1 MAKSILLLSLLL
13 SSGVAEAATLIV
25 ANKAEATVSLVAL
38 PEGKVVATLPVG
50 SGPHEV
56 AVSPGGG
63 LALVANYG
71 LAGPENAGSTLTL
84 LDVAAAKV
92 VRTIDLG
99 EHRRPHG
106 MVFLDEHRALV
117 TSEVSKALLEVDVEA
132 GKVLSTVATGQ
143 EISHMVAVTP
153 DGSRAF
159 VSSIRS
165 GTVSAIDGKAKVLLK
180 NVPTGDGAEGIAV
193 TPDGKQVWV
202 TNRAVDTVSVLD
214 AASLEVL
221 TSLPCASFPIRVE
234 ATPDGSRVL
243 VSNAKSGDLAV
254 FTTADRKL
262 ERRISLAPTAKET
275 DGRLMG
281 DFGSSSVPIG
291 IEIAPDGKRAYVAHA
306 NADQI
311 TILDLET
318 WTAVG
323 SLTAGKEPD
332 GMGYSKLDA
341 PSPGPSPAEAGEG
354 KRSAGLAR
362 I

>member
-1 MAKSILLLSLLL
+1 MAKTILFPLLALLLT
-13 SSGVAEAATLIV
+13 SGAAQAATLLV
-25 ANKAEATVSLVAL
+25 ANKSDATVSLVSL

-50 SGPHEV
+50 KGPHEV
-56 AVSPGGG
+56 AVSPSGA

-71 LAGPENAGSTLTL
+71 LGGPENAGSTLTL
-84 LDVAAAKV
+84 LDVPGAKV

-99 EHRRPHG
+99 TYKRPHG

-117 TSEVSKALLEVDVEA
+117 TSEASKALLEVDVDG
-132 GKVLSTVATGQ
+132 GKVTSTVTTGQ
-143 EISHMVAVTP
+143 EVSHMVAVTP

-159 VSSIRS
+159 VANIGS
-165 GTVSAIDGKAKVLLK
+165 GTVTAIDLKAKARLADVR
-180 NVPTGDGAEGIAV
+180 TGDGSEGITV

-202 TNRAVDTVSVLD
+202 VNRAADTVSVID

-221 TSLPCASFPIRVE
+221 VSLPSAAFPIRAEV
-234 ATPDGSRVL
+234 TPDGARVL
-243 VSNAKSGDLAV
+243 VSNAKSGDLSV

-262 ERRISLAPTAKET
+262 ERRIPLGLAAKET

-281 DFGSSSVPIG
+281 DFGASSVPIG

-311 TILDLET
+311 SIVDLESGQRT
-318 WTAVG
+318 G
-323 SLTAGKEPD
+323 GLTAGKEPD

-341 PSPGPSPAEAGEG
+341 PSPGPSPAERERGNAPPH
-354 KRSAGLAR
+354 
-362 I
+362 